1 VRRLKEDT
9 MKAIQWYTLIM
20 SIAALVINIHTFI
33 LQNKLYK
40 RIMRMRREL
49 TPTVYD
55 FEKLYEES
63 KNKKKVV
70 YDFDELYAEANERK
84 VDLSKK
90 DII

>member
-1 VRRLKEDT
+1 MLIVSVVHRLKEVT

-33 LQNKLYK
+33 LQNKLHK

-55 FEKLYEES
+55 FEKLYEA
-63 KNKKKVV
+63 NKK
-70 YDFDELYAEANERK
+70 ANKEK

>member
-1 VRRLKEDT
+1 

-33 LQNKLYK
+33 LQNKLHK

-55 FEKLYEES
+55 FEKLYEL
-63 KNKKKVV
+63 NKK
-70 YDFDELYAEANERK
+70 ANEKK
-84 VDLSKK
+84 VDLDKK

>member
-1 VRRLKEDT
+1 

-33 LQNKLYK
+33 LQNRLHK
-40 RIMRMRREL
+40 RIMNMRKEL

-55 FEKLYEES
+55 FEKLYEE
-63 KNKKKVV
+63 
-70 YDFDELYAEANERK
+70 AHNEK

>member
-1 VRRLKEDT
+1 
-9 MKAIQWYTLIM
+9 M

-33 LQNKLYK
+33 LQNKLHK
-40 RIMRMRREL
+40 RIMRMKREL

-63 KNKKKVV
+63 KSKRKVV
-70 YDFDELYAEANERK
+70 YDFEELYEESNKRK

-90 DII
+90 DIF